1 MLVATMSLT
10 ACTEVLEPNID
21 YGGNTYINDYT
32 ALVKAVNDLQKS
44 LEERFEAL
52 NTLLQKG
59 LAEIKLSIDE
69 NTGAIKILTSTTQS
83 GLDKINTSLFNGFE
97 ALNTQIRATGND
109 IIFAMNENGELLRLK
124 IDENGKLLETTLLAN
139 NAALI
144 KCINDNSNTLDER
157 FAALTAAVKAGFT
170 DVTASVD
177 KNTGAITLLDKNTN
191 TSLDKINTSLVNGF
205 KAINEHL
212 DSNGNTIVEALNK
225 NNELLRLTIT
235 SNGELIEAAIKGQT
249 TAIVAAIN
257 DQTKALDERIKA
269 LNELIASGLKDIK
282 LEINANTGAITLLD
296 KNTNNN
302 LGTINQNLLDG
313 FANLNTNLVNIDKSL
328 TGLSGNV
335 AKVETAINNQ
345 GELIVSKLDK
355 NNMILETNVCGSLA
369 DLSNK
374 INGFN
379 TSFND
384 KMQALNELINAGL
397 VKMETTNSNLGVIG
411 GNIKDLNTSMTNCN
425 GKLDAINSSIG
436 GVNTTLSNVQKTLNG
451 MNSSIG
457 SLSDKIEEG
466 FTIVSKKVEEN
477 GTTVVKAI
485 NENGELMTTIFGKDG
500 AKLTA
505 ISNKLETLTNNLND
519 SENGL
524 PAILRAQKALDDAIT
539 NPSTGLT
546 AVEKKNAQQIQSLM
560 ATMLKDNGVYMP
572 SNSDG
577 TYMYM
582 DPSLWASIESAGKN
596 SSIYQAFSEM
606 IDGSVPKIN
615 CTQVTPGSWHT
626 CAVFTPTKSIAE
638 LKANAELV
646 SGKPETSSEAN
657 GKQVVRIVKVVKED
671 IEYTVD
677 VSSCTYKYMYVVR
690 VYDARG
696 DYQIYGAS
704 TGSRSS
710 NPSTSVPSIS
720 SKVKVILRPYYNGN
734 ICINI
739 RAFAFSYL
747 NSNTLP
753 TLFWASDKMNSS
765 SRKRK

>member
-1 MLVATMSLT
+1 MLAATLNLT
-10 ACTEVLEPNID
+10 SCTEVLEPNID

-44 LEERFEAL
+44 LEERFDAL
-52 NTLLQKG
+52 NTLLQNG
-59 LAEIKLSIDE
+59 MAEIKLSIDE

-83 GLDKINTSLFNGFE
+83 GLDKINTSLFNGFD
-97 ALNTQIRATGND
+97 ALNTQIKTTGD
-109 IIFAMNENGELLRLK
+109 AIIFAMNENGELLRLK

-144 KCINDNSNTLDER
+144 KCINDNSKTLDER

-170 DVTASVD
+170 DITASVD

-225 NNELLRLTIT
+225 NNELLTLTI
-235 SNGELIEAAIKGQT
+235 SKNGELIEAAIKGQT

-269 LNELIASGLKDIK
+269 LNELITSGLKDIK
-282 LEINANTGAITLLD
+282 LEINANTGAISLLD
-296 KNTNNN
+296 KNTNNS
-302 LGTINQNLLDG
+302 LGKINQNLLDG
-313 FANLNTNLVNIDKSL
+313 FANLNTKLVNIDQTL

-335 AKVETAINNQ
+335 AKVETAINTQ

-355 NNMILETNVCGSLA
+355 NNNILETNVCGSLA

-374 INGFN
+374 LNSFN

-384 KMQALNELINAGL
+384 KMEVMSDLINAGL
-397 VKMETTNSNLGVIG
+397 LKMETTNSNLGTIG
-411 GNIKDLNTSMTNCN
+411 GHIKDLNTSMTNCN
-425 GKLDAINSSIG
+425 GKLDAINGSI
-436 GVNTTLSNVQKTLNG
+436 SNVQGTLNS
-451 MNSSIG
+451 MNGSIG
-457 SLSDKIEEG
+457 TLTNKIESG
-466 FTIVSKKVEEN
+466 FTTVSKKVEDN

-505 ISNKLETLTNNLND
+505 ISTKLETLTNNLND
-519 SENGL
+519 SERGL
-524 PAILRAQKALDDAIT
+524 PAILKAQKALDDAIT

-546 AVEKKNAQQIQSLM
+546 AVEKENAKQTQALL
-560 ATMLKDNGVYMP
+560 ATMLKDNGIYEP
-572 SNSDG
+572 TSSDG

-582 DPSLWASIESAGKN
+582 DPSLWASVESAGKN
-596 SSIYQAFSEM
+596 SSIYQAISEM
-606 IDGSVPKIN
+606 IDGSVPTIN

-626 CAVFTPTKSIAE
+626 CAKFTPTKSIAE

-677 VSSCTYKYMYVVR
+677 VSSCYYSTMYIVR

-696 DYQIYGAS
+696 DYQIYGAA

-710 NPSTSVPSIS
+710 NPSTKVPSTTS

-739 RAFAFSYL
+739 RAFAFSYI
-747 NSNTLP
+747 NSNDLP
-753 TLFWASDKMNSS
+753 SLFWASDKMTSS
-765 SRKRK
+765 ARKRK